1 MPEDYEIP
9 EAIPV
14 PLDHLESPGLVT
26 RWVNHMTVQ
35 HGPDH
40 FIVSFYEVIP
50 PLLLDETPEARLE
63 RARGIESMPAKCVA
77 RVVISAR
84 NIDQFLEALVDNRK
98 KHRARF
104 ERQDEV
110 GEVNED

>member
-50 PLLLDETPEARLE
+50 PLLLD
-63 RARGIESMPAKCVA
+63 
-77 RVVISAR
+77 
-84 NIDQFLEALVDNRK
+84 
-98 KHRARF
+98 
-104 ERQDEV
+104 
-110 GEVNED
+110 